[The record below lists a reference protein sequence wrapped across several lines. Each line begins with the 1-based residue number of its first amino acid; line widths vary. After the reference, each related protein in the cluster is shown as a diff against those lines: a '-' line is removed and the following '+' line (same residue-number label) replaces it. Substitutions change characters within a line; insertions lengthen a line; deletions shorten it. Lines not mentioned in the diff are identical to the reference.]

1 MQDNTST
8 DSSLTVQSFLQ
19 GSDGKITCYITICYA
34 GNYTSIVEIYN
45 SAIISDITSGKK

>member
-1 MQDNTST
+1 MQDNICA
-8 DSSLTVQSFLQ
+8 DKSLTVQSFLQ
-19 GSDGKITCYITICYA
+19 GSDGKNTRYMTICYA